1 MDELAERER
10 EKYRT
15 IWDHDAYRKV
25 SPGMF
30 EVEEAWRE
38 MGVQPGMSLNDYGS
52 GPCRA
57 TKWFQDQGVR
67 AFGIDHAANACETAV
82 LVYETTLWDMS
93 KVPPADFGFCCDVM
107 EHIPPEKVDS
117 VLREIARLT
126 HVAAWFRI
134 ATRADVMGPQ
144 LIGEPLHLTIKDSS
158 WWEDMMREH
167 WDSVEVVHS
176 NGQDVILHCRH

>member
-1 MDELAERER
+1 MDKLAERER
-10 EKYRT
+10 KKYRT

-30 EVEEAWRE
+30 DVEEAWRE

-67 AFGIDHAANACETAV
+67 AFGI
-82 LVYETTLWDMS
+82 
-93 KVPPADFGFCCDVM
+93 
-107 EHIPPEKVDS
+107 
-117 VLREIARLT
+117 
-126 HVAAWFRI
+126 

-144 LIGEPLHLTIKDSS
+144 LLGEPLHLTIKQAV

-167 WDSVEVVHS
+167 WDSVEVVRS